1 MTKRTSIY
9 QLIFGGVLVLLG
21 LGQASIGS
29 PLTLAQILVG
39 IAFLVSGASP
49 FLPEA
54 TMQKAARIVSFL
66 ICLVALGFFVAYFL

>member
-54 TMQKAARIVSFL
+54 TMQKGARILAFL
-66 ICLVALGFFVAYFL
+66 ICLVALGFFVASFL